1 MLLAVNERLKW
12 IIKSDF
18 AFERQMAFRSS
29 DTHLPAC
36 SPDSLAVLGPRCQR
50 RFPLCCPQD
59 LKTQKA
65 PKPIRYRIKTS
76 INILHKKKQCNV
88 HSLLLLQLPR
98 VPRTIIRMLSL
109 MCCLLLVSFV
119 GTAGF
124 PAAGMGGLLS
134 CGKLKNVGLGFNLK
148 LSAQLW
154 PRMKELTSRVCLKG
168 WGLIDVF
175 RRSRHSLFMSSS
187 SLVGLSAR
195 IKTFISL
202 IMQFG

>member
-12 IIKSDF
+12 IIKSEF
-18 AFERQMAFRSS
+18 AFERQMAFRSP

-36 SPDSLAVLGPRCQR
+36 SPDSLAVLGPRCPR

-59 LKTQKA
+59 LKTQK
-65 PKPIRYRIKTS
+65 PIIYCIKTS
-76 INILHKKKQCNV
+76 INILNKKKKACNV

-119 GTAGF
+119 RTAGF

-134 CGKLKNVGLGFNLK
+134 CGKLRNVGLGCNLK
-148 LSAQLW
+148 LSTQL
-154 PRMKELTSRVCLKG
+154 
-168 WGLIDVF
+168 
-175 RRSRHSLFMSSS
+175 
-187 SLVGLSAR
+187 
-195 IKTFISL
+195 
-202 IMQFG
+202 

>member
-1 MLLAVNERLKW
+1 MLLAVNERLNW

-18 AFERQMAFRSS
+18 PFEKQMAFRSS

-36 SPDSLAVLGPRCQR
+36 SPDSLAVLGPRCPR

-65 PKPIRYRIKTS
+65 PKPIRYCIKTS
-76 INILHKKKQCNV
+76 INILNLKIKKCNV

-134 CGKLKNVGLGFNLK
+134 CGKLRNVGLGCNLK
-148 LSAQLW
+148 LSAQL
-154 PRMKELTSRVCLKG
+154 
-168 WGLIDVF
+168 
-175 RRSRHSLFMSSS
+175 
-187 SLVGLSAR
+187 
-195 IKTFISL
+195 
-202 IMQFG
+202 